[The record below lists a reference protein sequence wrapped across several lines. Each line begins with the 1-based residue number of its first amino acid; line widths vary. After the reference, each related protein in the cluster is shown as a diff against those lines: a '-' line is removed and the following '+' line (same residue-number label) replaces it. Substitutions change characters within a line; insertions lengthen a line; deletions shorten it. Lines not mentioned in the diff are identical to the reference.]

1 MKRAFV
7 PAPALLFLVLS
18 TFALS
23 ACAGLAPPASPVGT
37 QMVRSQTLCGERT
50 DMIRQLGEKYGE
62 SRRLVGLSGVR
73 GVVEFFA
80 SEATGSWTILLTSPQ
95 GTICLMA
102 TGEEF

>member
-1 MKRAFV
+1 
-7 PAPALLFLVLS
+7 
-18 TFALS
+18 
-23 ACAGLAPPASPVGT
+23 
-37 QMVRSQTLCGERT
+37 MVRSQTLCGERT

-95 GTICLMA
+95 GTACLMA
-102 TGEEF
+102 AGEEFQVEPVKAVGNPA